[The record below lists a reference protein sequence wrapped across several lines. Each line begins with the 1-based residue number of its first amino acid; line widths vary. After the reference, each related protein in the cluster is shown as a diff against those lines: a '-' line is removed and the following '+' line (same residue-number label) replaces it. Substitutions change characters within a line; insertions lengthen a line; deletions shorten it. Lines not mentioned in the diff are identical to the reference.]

1 MQNLH
6 FELFRLHFELC
17 QPRCLRSIRYAI
29 FCSDSIS
36 AMRADTAKFPWK
48 TRKSNHCKWLSPP
61 LIFPN
66 PRKKP
71 LQHYGSGHSLLS
83 LLIPDDTRLFDLRI
97 QFCVRI
103 SNYVV
108 NYLGS
113 CHIFNL
119 GTCNMLLGYCGCNI
133 L

>member
-1 MQNLH
+1 MYFQRKANKKATLISRN
-6 FELFRLHFELC
+6 EKVV
-17 QPRCLRSIRYAI
+17 
-29 FCSDSIS
+29 FCFDSIS
-36 AMRADTAKFPWK
+36 AMRADTAKMPWK
-48 TRKSNHCKWLSPP
+48 TRELNPCKWLSPP

-66 PRKKP
+66 PRKSR
-71 LQHYGSGHSLLS
+71 LQHHGSGLSLLP

-103 SNYVV
+103 SHDVV